1 MALSGLPPAV
11 SGPGDAAAQPPAR
24 ERFEQDADRLRG
36 VLRSIPDEVAR
47 SRELLRQRLEAVG
60 GTPPPLV
67 TSSYVVSRDT
77 ADVPVLKAEIRRLD
91 AQWQRERAAWQAAEA
106 AATRKAAPPEP
117 ANRPLRKRKRPPAPA
132 EGFRRGARAK
142 EDFAAA
148 GRVVEEASESVECWA
163 CEREFPRL
171 VKGKV
176 SRVAKGGVCKDCLV
190 CPPGGNAGFR
200 REQGAVD
207 FEAVRGLV
215 EEACRGN
222 RWIKGE
228 QAPHVS
234 DYLAHLVA
242 ASFANSERCKQ
253 TPAGYTFLERS
264 FPHPNGHTRKRTQ
277 IAKSIVDALGP
288 KVSLQIFGII
298 LWRYHNTEDAWAAL
312 KPLLL
317 KFSEGEDLQVLRQ
330 GVEAMYLDDPAKAR
344 LKSHLFSTG
353 DAIRSTGGHASWRA
367 AVIGSLRQWW
377 EAAQCAAAILED
389 PATTPA
395 IWHRRF
401 REEVLAKLP
410 CFGPYWSKYVYGDIS
425 EHIAGDKADLQ
436 VFTMVGPGCLYW
448 LRFMGL
454 PLRQGSQQAT
464 PALEA
469 LRELRDVVNKVLE
482 SGQHAGLERARAE
495 AQLGLLTVYD
505 LQVQSCECKRGF
517 CLVPRVAKAR
527 PLLEHAQRHK
537 QK

>member
-1 MALSGLPPAV
+1 MQGL
-11 SGPGDAAAQPPAR
+11 
-24 ERFEQDADRLRG
+24 
-36 VLRSIPDEVAR
+36 
-47 SRELLRQRLEAVG
+47 
-60 GTPPPLV
+60 
-67 TSSYVVSRDT
+67 
-77 ADVPVLKAEIRRLD
+77 
-91 AQWQRERAAWQAAEA
+91 
-106 AATRKAAPPEP
+106 
-117 ANRPLRKRKRPPAPA
+117 
-132 EGFRRGARAK
+132 
-142 EDFAAA
+142 
-148 GRVVEEASESVECWA
+148 
-163 CEREFPRL
+163 
-171 VKGKV
+171 
-176 SRVAKGGVCKDCLV
+176 
-190 CPPGGNAGFR
+190 
-200 REQGAVD
+200 
-207 FEAVRGLV
+207 
-215 EEACRGN
+215 
-222 RWIKGE
+222 
-228 QAPHVS
+228 
-234 DYLAHLVA
+234 
-242 ASFANSERCKQ
+242 
-253 TPAGYTFLERS
+253 
-264 FPHPNGHTRKRTQ
+264 
-277 IAKSIVDALGP
+277 LGP

-330 GVEAMYLDDPAKAR
+330 GVEAMYLADPAKAR

-367 AVIGSLRQWW
+367 AAIGALGQWW
-377 EAAQCAAAILED
+377 EAAQCAATILED

-401 REEVLAKLP
+401 LEEVLAKLP

-505 LQVQSCECKRGF
+505 LQVQSCECKRGL
-517 CLVPRVAKAR
+517 CLVPRVAKAK

>member
-1 MALSGLPPAV
+1 MPAEAEPERTPPMEERLRDLVQDALAKVAANRAAWTEKLAACGALPPGAV
-11 SGPGDAAAQPPAR
+11 APSACTHSPRSMAERFLDEHRRIVAAWKLERAACQASLAEASTCAEQHELAAKRRRLGPGAAQP
-24 ERFEQDADRLRG
+24 
-36 VLRSIPDEVAR
+36 
-47 SRELLRQRLEAVG
+47 
-60 GTPPPLV
+60 
-67 TSSYVVSRDT
+67 T
-77 ADVPVLKAEIRRLD
+77 AH
-91 AQWQRERAAWQAAEA
+91 
-106 AATRKAAPPEP
+106 
-117 ANRPLRKRKRPPAPA
+117 RP
-132 EGFRRGARAK
+132 
-142 EDFAAA
+142 
-148 GRVVEEASESVECWA
+148 ASESVECWA
-163 CEREFPRL
+163 CEREFRRL
-171 VKGKV
+171 VKGKA
-176 SRVAKGGVCKDCLV
+176 SGEFKRVAKGGVCKECLV

-253 TPAGYTFLERS
+253 TPAGYAFLERD
-264 FPHPNGHTRKRTQ
+264 FPHPNGHTKKRTQ

-298 LWRYHNTEDAWAAL
+298 LWRYHNTEGAWAAL

-330 GVEAMYLDDPAKAR
+330 GAEAMYLADPAKAR

-367 AVIGSLRQWW
+367 AVIGSLGQWW

-454 PLRQGSQQAT
+454 PLRRGSQQAT

-527 PLLEHAQRHK
+527 PLLEHAQRHR